1 MLPLCFHA
9 AFALGAWG
17 GENLAPANSRDFKL
31 KTMNSFPTM
40 GYAFNRTM
48 WNTIVRLHCLLTVTM
63 LRGLTTGAFW
73 SARRFS

>member
-1 MLPLCFHA
+1 MT
-9 AFALGAWG
+9 LGAWG

-40 GYAFNRTM
+40 GYAFNRTT